1 MQSQTRIF
9 TRLVGEFAT
18 PPPVVLHKDATVA
31 ELVARLAEAKQSSA
45 LVVDDGGQPAGI
57 VTEQDVVR
65 RVALHCEGAEPVSSV
80 MTSPVRT
87 VSSADYLYIAIAA
100 MRRFDWRH
108 MPVVDPDGRLTG
120 IIERHQALAMAA
132 EQTVGLIE
140 RIAHEDTEDGM
151 REIKA
156 AQVEVADA
164 LFRDSVPAAEI
175 QQLLTGINRDIHRR
189 VVDLCVA
196 GMAGDGWG
204 APPVDFA
211 LIIMGSGGRG
221 ESYLYPDQ
229 DNGFILDDYPDE
241 DHTRIDGWF
250 IELAERMTKML
261 DSIGFPFCN
270 GHVMATNP
278 VWRKTRSQWR
288 EQMLVWGRR
297 RSIIA
302 VQLSDIFFDFRAGAG
317 RSDFVDELRA
327 DVTAMLKASRA
338 YLMEMEQE
346 AARWGVALRW
356 FGRFVTEKEKPAH
369 KGKINLKHGGTM
381 PLVTNVRLLA
391 LQHGVKETATLARI
405 RRLHEVGVLK
415 DDEQDSMSGAFG
427 LITTLLLRQQIADY
441 KTGAEVSTYVHPKML
456 SERERM
462 LLVVSLK
469 AIGKFQERVHHEFTG
484 EVF

>member
-18 PPPVVLHKDATVA
+18 PPPVVLRKNATVA
-31 ELVARLAEAKQSSA
+31 ELIARLAEAKQSSA
-45 LVVDDGGQPAGI
+45 LVVDDDGQLAGI
-57 VTEQDVVR
+57 LTEQDIVR
-65 RVALHCEGAEPVSSV
+65 RVALRCEGSESVSGV

-87 VSSADYLYIAIAA
+87 VSSADYLYAAIAA
-100 MRRFDWRH
+100 MRRLGWRH
-108 MPVVDPDGRLTG
+108 MPVVDPDGRLVG
-120 IIERHQALAMAA
+120 VIERHQALAMAA
-132 EQTVGLIE
+132 EQTVQLIE

-151 REIKA
+151 RQIKA

-164 LFRDSVPAAEI
+164 LFRDSVPAPEI
-175 QQLLTGINRDIHRR
+175 QQMLTGINRDIHRR
-189 VVDLCVA
+189 VVEHCVTD
-196 GMAGDGWG
+196 MAGDGWG

-221 ESYLYPDQ
+221 ENYLYPDQ
-229 DNGFILDDYPDE
+229 DNGFILDDYPDA

-250 IELAERMTKML
+250 LELAERMTKTL
-261 DSIGFPFCN
+261 DGIGFPFCK

-288 EQMLVWGRR
+288 QQMLVWGRR

-302 VQLSDIFFDFRAGAG
+302 MQLSDIFFDFRAGAG
-317 RSDFVDELRA
+317 RADFVDELRA

-338 YLMEMEQE
+338 YLMEMERE
-346 AARWGVALRW
+346 AARWGVALGW
-356 FGRFVTEKEKPAH
+356 FGRFVTENDKPEH
-369 KGKINLKHGGTM
+369 KGKINLKHAGTM

-391 LQHGVKETATLARI
+391 LQHGVEETATLARI
-405 RRLHEVGVLK
+405 RRLHETGVLK
-415 DDEQDSMSGAFG
+415 EDERAAMSDAFD

-441 KTGAEVSTYVHPKML
+441 KIGAEVGNHVHPKTL

-469 AIGKFQERVHHEFTG
+469 AIGKFQERVHQEFTG
-484 EVF
+484 EVL